1 MTDNNW
7 YFLVYS
13 LCKDIGHSKI
23 LYFLIFHIFRKEFF
37 LKKIYSV
44 IPLETISDIF
54 NEIKEKD

>member
-13 LCKDIGHSKI
+13 LCKDISHSKI
-23 LYFLIFHIFRKEFF
+23 LYFLIFHIFGKEIF